1 MNPGSARSCPAVSE
15 GLTIEDAYA
24 LLSAL
29 PSDDNALLGFKGAL
43 TNAASQASF
52 GLQTPALGL
61 LLASME
67 LCEVIIDSSWFE
79 RGAIE
84 TEIGFTLRER

>member
-1 MNPGSARSCPAVSE
+1 MDKEIWRARYQQGLNPGHPRSCPAVSE
-15 GLTIEDAYA
+15 GLSVEDAYA
-24 LLSAL
+24 LLLAL

-67 LCEVIIDSSWFE
+67 LGEVIIDSS
-79 RGAIE
+79 
-84 TEIGFTLRER
+84 